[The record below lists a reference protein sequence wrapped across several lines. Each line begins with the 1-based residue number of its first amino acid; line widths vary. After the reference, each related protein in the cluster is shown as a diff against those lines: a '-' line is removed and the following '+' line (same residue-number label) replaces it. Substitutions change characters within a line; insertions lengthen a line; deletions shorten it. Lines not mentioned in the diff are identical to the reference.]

1 MKLGTML
8 LRDGMINLDQLEA
21 ALRAQVL
28 FGGKLGTNLVEL
40 GHLTLDQ
47 LSQYLG
53 RTLGVPPA
61 TQDDFEAAEPAAVAL
76 LPRAVAERHTVFAIS
91 VEAGEHGAPAKLHIA
106 LAEPRDRN
114 ALAAVRAATGAEVV
128 AHVAPELRILFYL
141 ERHYGVRRKVRF
153 VRVAPTDGVP
163 RPVAEERRRFVTDSG
178 EAHGS
183 APRIQPRRGGTSPP
197 VITAEPGA
205 MKAANA
211 SVSVAV
217 PAALG
222 IPSSGPIPVAVPA
235 SGSAGVPVAIAT
247 APTVPQSAPSAS
259 MVSTPISDSGPILP
273 ASTSDRPIGLADT
286 LARLE
291 EARTRDSIADAL
303 LRFARGRLEACV
315 LFLLRERLA
324 LGWRGFA
331 PGVPS
336 SELESFSMPL
346 AATSCLAQAHETQA
360 PWRGKPGGALDATLF
375 ARLRLTAPPLE
386 VLTAPITI
394 GARVVNLM
402 YAHGADGRPLDDGVV
417 DGLLSV
423 SEAAGE
429 AYARLIQQTKRA

>member
-8 LRDGMINLDQLEA
+8 LRDGVINLDQLEA

-61 TQDDFEAAEPAAVAL
+61 TQEHFEAAEPAAISM
-76 LPRAVAERHTVFAIS
+76 LPRAVAERHVVFAIS
-91 VEAGEHGAPAKLHIA
+91 VEPGAAGEPPRLHLA
-106 LAEPRDRN
+106 LSEPRDKN
-114 ALAAVRAATGAEVV
+114 ALAAVREATGAEVV
-128 AHVAPELRILFYL
+128 PHVAPELRILFYL
-141 ERHYGVRRKVRF
+141 ERHYGVQRKVRF
-153 VRVAPTDGVP
+153 VRVAPVEGAARAPD
-163 RPVAEERRRFVTDSG
+163 EERRRFVTAENGDVH
-178 EAHGS
+178 AAAAP
-183 APRIQPRRGGTSPP
+183 APRIEPRRGTFPP
-197 VITAEPGA
+197 VITAEPSA
-205 MKAANA
+205 PVPMPIAAA
-211 SVSVAV
+211 SAPTASHPAPV
-217 PAALG
+217 PA
-222 IPSSGPIPVAVPA
+222 PIA
-235 SGSAGVPVAIAT
+235 
-247 APTVPQSAPSAS
+247 
-259 MVSTPISDSGPILP
+259 DSGPILP

-291 EARTRDSIADAL
+291 EARSRDAIADAL

-346 AATSCLAQAHETQA
+346 AAASCLAAAHETRS

-386 VLTAPITI
+386 ILTAPITI
-394 GARVVNLM
+394 GTRVVNLL
-402 YAHGADGRPLDDGVV
+402 YAHGPHGGHLDDGAV

>member
-8 LRDGMINLDQLEA
+8 LRDGVISLDQLEA

-61 TQDDFEAAEPAAVAL
+61 TQESFEAADPAAVAL

-91 VEAGEHGAPAKLHIA
+91 VEPGVAGAPAKLHIA
-106 LAEPRDRN
+106 LAEPRDKN
-114 ALAAVRAATGAEVV
+114 ALAAVRAATGAEVI

-141 ERHYGVRRKVRF
+141 ERHYGVRRKVRY

-163 RPVAEERRRFVTDSG
+163 RPIAEERRRFVTES
-178 EAHGS
+178 ESHA
-183 APRIQPRRGGTSPP
+183 APRIQPRRGTSPP

-205 MKAANA
+205 SAPGSQG
-211 SVSVAV
+211 SVSVAI

-222 IPSSGPIPVAVPA
+222 IPVSGPIPVAVPA
-235 SGSAGVPVAIAT
+235 SGSAGVPVPIAT
-247 APTVPQSAPSAS
+247 APTAPAAAPSAS
-259 MVSTPISDSGPILP
+259 MVATRTSDSGPILP

-346 AATSCLAQAHETQA
+346 AAASCLAQAHETHS

>member
-8 LRDGMINLDQLEA
+8 LRDGVISLDQLEA

-53 RTLGVPPA
+53 RTLGVPAA
-61 TQDDFEAAEPAAVAL
+61 TQDHFEAAEPAAVAL

-91 VEAGEHGAPAKLHIA
+91 VEPGTNGGPAKLHIA
-106 LAEPRDRN
+106 LAEPRDKN
-114 ALAAVRAATGAEVV
+114 ALAAVRAATGAEVI

-153 VRVAPTDGVP
+153 VRVAPPDGVP
-163 RPVAEERRRFVTDSG
+163 RPIAEERRRFVTESG

-183 APRIQPRRGGTSPP
+183 APRIQPRRGTAPP
-197 VITAEPGA
+197 VITAEPAPGA
-205 MKAANA
+205 
-211 SVSVAV
+211 SPTPVSTTVSV

-222 IPSSGPIPVAVPA
+222 IPVSGPIPVAVPA

-247 APTVPQSAPSAS
+247 APTAPAAAP
-259 MVSTPISDSGPILP
+259 MVATPISDSGPILP

-291 EARTRDSIADAL
+291 EARTRDAIADAL

-346 AATSCLAQAHETQA
+346 AAASCLAQAHETHA
-360 PWRGKPGGALDATLF
+360 PWRGKPGGALDANLF

-394 GARVVNLM
+394 GARVVNLL
-402 YAHGADGRPLDDGVV
+402 YAHGADGRHLDDGVV

>member
-1 MKLGTML
+1 
-8 LRDGMINLDQLEA
+8 
-21 ALRAQVL
+21 
-28 FGGKLGTNLVEL
+28 
-40 GHLTLDQ
+40 
-47 LSQYLG
+47 
-53 RTLGVPPA
+53 
-61 TQDDFEAAEPAAVAL
+61 VA
-76 LPRAVAERHTVFAIS
+76 
-91 VEAGEHGAPAKLHIA
+91 
-106 LAEPRDRN
+106 
-114 ALAAVRAATGAEVV
+114 
-128 AHVAPELRILFYL
+128 
-141 ERHYGVRRKVRF
+141 
-153 VRVAPTDGVP
+153 
-163 RPVAEERRRFVTDSG
+163 
-178 EAHGS
+178 
-183 APRIQPRRGGTSPP
+183 
-197 VITAEPGA
+197 
-205 MKAANA
+205 
-211 SVSVAV
+211 VAV

-222 IPSSGPIPVAVPA
+222 VPVSGPIPVAVPA
-235 SGSAGVPVAIAT
+235 SGSAGVPIAIAT
-247 APTVPQSAPSAS
+247 APTAPAAAPGAAI
-259 MVSTPISDSGPILP
+259 VATPISDSGPILP

-303 LRFARGRLEACV
+303 LRFARGRLESCV

-346 AATSCLAQAHETQA
+346 AAASCLAQAHETHA

-394 GARVVNLM
+394 GARVVNLL

>member
-1 MKLGTML
+1 
-8 LRDGMINLDQLEA
+8 
-21 ALRAQVL
+21 
-28 FGGKLGTNLVEL
+28 
-40 GHLTLDQ
+40 
-47 LSQYLG
+47 
-53 RTLGVPPA
+53 
-61 TQDDFEAAEPAAVAL
+61 
-76 LPRAVAERHTVFAIS
+76 
-91 VEAGEHGAPAKLHIA
+91 
-106 LAEPRDRN
+106 
-114 ALAAVRAATGAEVV
+114 
-128 AHVAPELRILFYL
+128 
-141 ERHYGVRRKVRF
+141 
-153 VRVAPTDGVP
+153 
-163 RPVAEERRRFVTDSG
+163 
-178 EAHGS
+178 
-183 APRIQPRRGGTSPP
+183 
-197 VITAEPGA
+197 
-205 MKAANA
+205 
-211 SVSVAV
+211 
-217 PAALG
+217 
-222 IPSSGPIPVAVPA
+222 VAVPA
-235 SGSAGVPVAIAT
+235 SGSAGVPVPIAMAPT
-247 APTVPQSAPSAS
+247 APAAAPIGPV
-259 MVSTPISDSGPILP
+259 VSTPLTDSGPILP

-360 PWRGKPGGALDATLF
+360 PWRGKPTGAVDATLF

-386 VLTAPITI
+386 VLTAPIVI

-402 YAHGADGRPLDDGVV
+402 YAHGPDGRPLDDGVV

-423 SEAAGE
+423 AEAAGE